1 MFRSLFS
8 REGALTG
15 APAARRVKTYS
26 AQSGYVYRYYYQGH
40 RPFRRGGAAG
50 TEFVFSVSAD
60 PRVWRP
66 AGVRIAGSAVAAWQK
81 SHQRELSPAEVYALA
96 KMTLFQAFDEISDPA
111 HMPGHVHASEAE
123 IEVIALK
130 LGFE

>member
-1 MFRSLFS
+1 M
-8 REGALTG
+8 
-15 APAARRVKTYS
+15 
-26 AQSGYVYRYYYQGH
+26 
-40 RPFRRGGAAG
+40 
-50 TEFVFSVSAD
+50 
-60 PRVWRP
+60 
-66 AGVRIAGSAVAAWQK
+66 AAWQK
-81 SHQRELSPAEVYALA
+81 SHQRELSPTEVYALA